1 MRDGMTAPEGESDV
15 RPKRESEAATM
26 PEPTSDYR
34 LGFGGRFKRLR
45 EESSCRTYIE
55 EEE

>member
-15 RPKRESEAATM
+15 RPRRASGAATM
-26 PEPTSDYR
+26 PEPTSDFQ